1 MKIVHW
7 DIAEKFKDTMQIFV
21 IEEISEKYTKF
32 FCKSTKLI
40 STHVK
45 PKKLAVFFTRKK
57 LTINLTHPNRIS
69 EHMRTILYN
78 LDKIDAIPDDRKLM
92 VIFLEELVHA
102 YYDEDNEVRIGKKVA
117 ELYPDILFNE
127 EKEKYE
133 FPTS

>member
-21 IEEISEKYTKF
+21 IEDISEKYTKF

-40 STHVK
+40 APHVE

-57 LTINLTHPNRIS
+57 LTIHLTHPNRIA
-69 EHMRTILYN
+69 EHMRVILYN
-78 LDKIDAIPDDRKLM
+78 LDKIDTIPDDRNLIA
-92 VIFLEELVHA
+92 IFLEELVHA
-102 YYDEDNEVRIGKKVA
+102 YYDEDDEIWVGKKVA

-127 EKEKYE
+127 EKGKYE
-133 FPTS
+133 FPTG